1 MQVLVTGSQGRI
13 GRYVQAQLEEAGH
26 TVVGFDQSK
35 GDDIRDPAAVRAA
48 AQGCDAVIHM
58 AAMLA
63 DPKDDPN
70 DVMHVNLQGLWHVLT
85 TAEALNIRRIV
96 SFSSVNAM
104 GIFIGESVPDFFPID
119 ESHPCRPGRTYALSK
134 YLGEEMCRLFTGRT
148 GITTVC
154 LRPPGVF
161 FPDTYAAIR
170 QGWAEK
176 PELEWSPIWEYG
188 AFCDVR
194 DVAAAAVL
202 GITCPDPGHA
212 RLLLCADDVMT
223 SGPTSR
229 ELAAKIHP
237 EVEWRGGEE
246 YVREPFRAL
255 VDNSRAKAVLGWQ
268 PRYRWQ
274 ELSNR

>member
-26 TVVGFDQSK
+26 TVVGFDRAA
-35 GDDIRDPAAVRAA
+35 GDEIRDPAAVRAA
-48 AQGCDAVIHM
+48 AQSCDAVIHL
-58 AAMLA
+58 AAMLG

-70 DVMHVNLQGLWHVLT
+70 DTMHVNLQGTWHVLT
-85 TAEALNIRRIV
+85 AAEALNIRRIV

-119 ESHPCRPGRTYALSK
+119 ESHPCRPGRPYALSK
-134 YLGEEMCRLFTGRT
+134 FLGEEMCRLFTRRT
-148 GITTVC
+148 GITTIC
-154 LRPPGVF
+154 LRPPWVC
-161 FPDTYAAIR
+161 FPENYAAIP
-170 QGWAEK
+170 QEWAEN
-176 PELEWSPIWEYG
+176 PESEWSPIWEYG

-194 DVAAAAVL
+194 DVAAAALL
-202 GITCPDPGHA
+202 GLSCPDPGYAH
-212 RLLLCADDVMT
+212 LLLCADDVMT
-223 SGPTSR
+223 SGLNSR
-229 ELAAKIHP
+229 ELAAQIHP

-246 YVREPFRAL
+246 YEREPFRAL

-274 ELSNR
+274 EL

>member
-26 TVVGFDQSK
+26 TVVSFDVAA

-48 AQGCDAVIHM
+48 AQGCDGIVHL

-63 DPKDDPN
+63 DPQDDPN
-70 DVMHVNLQGLWHVLT
+70 AVMHVNLQGMWHVLT

-96 SFSSVNAM
+96 TFSSVNAM
-104 GIFIGESVPDFFPID
+104 GIFIGESVPDFFPITED
-119 ESHPCRPGRTYALSK
+119 HPCRPGRPYALSK
-134 YLGEEMCRLFTGRT
+134 YLGEEMCRLFSRRT
-148 GITTVC
+148 GIATVC
-154 LRPPGVF
+154 LRPPWVIHPENYG
-161 FPDTYAAIR
+161 PLR
-170 QGWAEK
+170 QRWAEN
-176 PELEWSPIWEYG
+176 PESEWSPLWEYG

-194 DVAAAAVL
+194 DIAAAAVL
-202 GITCPDPGHA
+202 GLTCPDPGHA

-237 EVEWRGGEE
+237 EVEWRGGDE

-255 VDNSRAKAVLGWQ
+255 VDNSHAKAVLGWQ
-268 PRYRWQ
+268 PRYSWQ
-274 ELSNR
+274 EQP